1 MTEFIDNIYNQY
13 KETVYKYILVSLGF
27 NHDMAN
33 DCMQDILVLLLEKK
47 EIVSSHSNPGGFF
60 IVTARNYIK
69 RYKTAQYNYAK
80 TLAPLDDNISYHDD
94 LHHLYEIFP
103 DTDILKSTI
112 LQRLN
117 HKEIQLYELFYEQR
131 HSVTNTAKR
140 LEISESAA
148 KVRLFR
154 LRIKV
159 KEMIQELFKQKGC

>member
-1 MTEFIDNIYNQY
+1 MTEFIDSVYNQY

-27 NHDMAN
+27 NHEMAN
-33 DCMQDILVLLLEKK
+33 DCMQDILVFLLEKK
-47 EIVSSHSNPGGFF
+47 EHISSHTNPGGFF

-80 TLAPLDDNISYHDD
+80 TLTQLDDKISYHDD
-94 LHHLYEIFP
+94 LRHLYENFP
-103 DTDILKSTI
+103 DTEILKSTI

-117 HKEIQLYELFYEQR
+117 QKEIQPYELFYEQG
-131 HSVTNTAKR
+131 HSVTDTAKR
-140 LEISESAA
+140 LNISESAA

-159 KEMIQELFKQKGC
+159 KEMVQEFFKQKGH